1 MSLLSQG
8 PRQIAGLS
16 QTLLR
21 EARRAKRA
29 GYGSLAN
36 QLAEAGTERK
46 IQEKLAGGGQ
56 KLEQRE
62 AALADLQ
69 AQQAGSLARQQL
81 AGRQSFAKELRDLAK
96 SGPAGTNV
104 LGYAQ
109 GQAGK
114 YGLSA
119 SQISSF
125 FDREKLRRTIPGATP
140 PGTNPASGTGTGTSN
155 PAASTTPPAAGA
167 ATPLIAPAGGVGATS
182 QLPAAGAGSPVQG
195 AGTPPVGPPASA
207 AGTKPTGVQ
216 GATGLNTAD
225 ERLKNSLNRLTNRFG
240 RTGGMS

>member
-1 MSLLSQG
+1 MSLLSQD
-8 PRQIAGLS
+8 PRKIAGMS

-29 GYGSLAN
+29 GYGQLAN

-46 IQEKLAGGGQ
+46 IQEKLAGGAQ

-62 AALADLQ
+62 AAVGDLM
-69 AQQAGSLARQQL
+69 AREASNLNRQQL
-81 AGRQSFAKELRDLAK
+81 AGRQAFAKELRDMAK

-109 GQAGK
+109 SQGAK

-125 FDREKLRRTIPGATP
+125 FDREKLRRTVPGAVTP
-140 PGTNPASGTGTGTSN
+140 PTTATGTNPTPSTGSMFNNLPMYTGPYPLN
-155 PAASTTPPAAGA
+155 PATLP
-167 ATPLIAPAGGVGATS
+167 APAGGVGQTIPLSTPAA
-182 QLPAAGAGSPVQG
+182 PAAGAGSTVQG
-195 AGTPPVGPPASA
+195 AGRAQGA
-207 AGTKPTGVQ
+207 TGVQ